1 MRKIWFKTVPLLTA
15 LVLLVICPA
24 CVSLKDKTP
33 AAPPRLSTPE
43 PGRPAVKKEELQKI
57 PAAETTDK
65 ERQLRDEEATKQ
77 YVEKLEEIKSGAD
90 RAFSRENF
98 GEAARTYQ
106 SLLIFY
112 PDFLQ
117 GISSRLSF
125 SKAELESRFADCKTI
140 LYRRGFQEYRAGNI
154 NGAIAYWQDY
164 LSIDPDN
171 TDIKN
176 ALNTAKTQQKNLQQT
191 PADKH

>member
-1 MRKIWFKTVPLLTA
+1 MRKILFKTVLLLTA
-15 LVLLVICPA
+15 LALLLICPA
-24 CVSLKDKTP
+24 CVYFKDKTP
-33 AAPPRLSTPE
+33 AAPPSLSSPE
-43 PGRPAVKKEELQKI
+43 PGRPAVKKEELQKT
-57 PAAETTDK
+57 PAADITDK
-65 ERQLRDEEATKQ
+65 ERLLRDEEATKQ

-106 SLLIFY
+106 SLLVFY

-117 GISSRLSF
+117 GFASKLSF
-125 SKAELESRFADCKTI
+125 SKGELESRFADCKTI
-140 LYRRGFQEYRAGNI
+140 LYRRGFQEYRAGNLS
-154 NGAIAYWQDY
+154 GAIAYWQDY
-164 LSIDPDN
+164 LTIDPDN

-191 PADKH
+191 PVDKH